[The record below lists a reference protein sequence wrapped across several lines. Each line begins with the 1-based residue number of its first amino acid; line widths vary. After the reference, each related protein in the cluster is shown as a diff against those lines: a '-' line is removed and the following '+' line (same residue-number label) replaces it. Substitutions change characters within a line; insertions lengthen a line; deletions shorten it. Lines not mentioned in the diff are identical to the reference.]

1 MPTSVQPARTALSPR
16 PPASDHGMVS
26 PSAPSESPPLAV
38 AFARQPIL
46 DAGDAL
52 AGYAL
57 LYRGPRAGADAA
69 TARIALGAMTE
80 VGLSEATGGA
90 PGFLPVTARFL
101 LDLDPLPFG
110 PDGVV
115 LDLVDGEVIDAA
127 LLDRLQR
134 LRRAGYRLAVGDFR
148 PGLAPGADAGQVLA
162 AARIARVDAATAGGA
177 PGGLA
182 AAAGGVTS
190 TGFEGKLLA
199 VGVETEEAHA
209 SCLDAGFDLF
219 QGSFY
224 CRPRPVD
231 AQALP
236 EAAIGHLQLAA
247 ALNAAEL
254 DVDELEQ
261 AIVSDVGLSFR
272 LLRLVNSAAFA
283 RRHRISSVRQA
294 IVLLG
299 MRTVRQWGMLLVLS
313 EVAGRRVPL
322 LTTALA
328 RARTCER
335 IAETL
340 GAPDPD
346 AYFLTGLFSVLDA
359 LVGQPME
366 DVLAEV
372 PVGDDVI
379 AALLQRAGG
388 KGRALRMTEAC
399 EAADWEAAALPAL
412 PGRAARRAGGRGPGV
427 GRPDP
432 RRLGRRARARPG
444 LRPRALGEACGARR
458 PRARR
463 RAPGAIDD
471 AAPAQEAVDHVVA
484 DAQLGGTPA
493 ARSASA

>member
-1 MPTSVQPARTALSPR
+1 
-16 PPASDHGMVS
+16 VS
-26 PSAPSESPPLAV
+26 PPQAV

-57 LYRGPRAGADAA
+57 LYRGPQAGADAA

-80 VGLSEATGGA
+80 VGLTEATGGA

-110 PDGVV
+110 PEGVV
-115 LDLVDGEVIDAA
+115 LDLVDGELIDAA

-134 LRRAGYRLAVGDFR
+134 LRRAGYRIAVGDFR
-148 PGLAPGADAGQVLA
+148 AGLAPGVEADELLA
-162 AARIARVDAATAGGA
+162 VARIARMD
-177 PGGLA
+177 
-182 AAAGGVTS
+182 AAAGLLSGALGTAARGLDAF
-190 TGFEGKLLA
+190 GFDGKLLA
-199 VGVETEEAHA
+199 VGVETDEAHA
-209 SCLDAGFDLF
+209 ACLDAGFDLF
-219 QGSFY
+219 QGAFY

-231 AQALP
+231 AQTLP
-236 EAAIGHLQLAA
+236 EAAIGHLQLSA

-328 RARTCER
+328 RARTCEQ
-335 IAETL
+335 IAVTL

-359 LVGQPME
+359 LIGRPME
-366 DVLAEV
+366 DVLGEV
-372 PVGDDVI
+372 PVADDVI

-388 KGRALRMTEAC
+388 KGRALRMAEAC
-399 EAADWEAAALPAL
+399 EAADWEAGAL
-412 PGRAARRAGGRGPGV
+412 PGLPPEQLAALA
-427 GRPDP
+427 
-432 RRLGRRARARPG
+432 
-444 LRPRALGEACGARR
+444 GEALVWADRTLGAS
-458 PRARR
+458 
-463 RAPGAIDD
+463 
-471 AAPAQEAVDHVVA
+471 VA
-484 DAQLGGTPA
+484 EPA
-493 ARSASA
+493 AALV